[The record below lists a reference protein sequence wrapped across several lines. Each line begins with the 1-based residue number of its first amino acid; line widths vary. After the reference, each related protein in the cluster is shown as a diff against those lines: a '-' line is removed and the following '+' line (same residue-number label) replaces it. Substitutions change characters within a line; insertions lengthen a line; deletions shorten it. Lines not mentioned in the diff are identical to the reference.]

1 MGVKDNGLMLVLG
14 ATGKTGRR
22 VVERLRGQGATVRAG
37 SRGAER
43 PFEWADRQGWGA
55 VLEGVTTLYITYQP
69 DLALPQAQDDIAAL
83 LAMAAEGGTV
93 RRVVLLSGRGEPGA
107 QACERLV
114 QASGFEWTVVR
125 ASWFAQNFD
134 EGMLAQAVRSGVL
147 ALPAGDVAEP
157 FIDVEDIAEIVVEA
171 MLGDQHV
178 GQLYE
183 VTGPGLW
190 TFGEVA
196 HLLTQ
201 VTGRPVRYV
210 PCTPAQMEAGLC
222 ASGLPAPMAAALTH
236 LFVMVLDGRN
246 AHTCDGVER
255 ALGRPAGSL
264 EDFARRA
271 AARGV
276 WS

>member
-1 MGVKDNGLMLVLG
+1 MSGQNDGLMLVLG

-22 VVERLRGQGATVRAG
+22 VVERLRAGGAQVRAA

-43 PFEWADRQGWGA
+43 PFDWGDRQGWGA

-69 DLALPQAQDDIAAL
+69 DLALPQAQDDIATL
-83 LAMAAEGGTV
+83 LAMAAEGETV
-93 RRVVLLSGRGEPGA
+93 RRVVLLSGRSEPGA

-134 EGMLAQAVRSGVL
+134 EGMLLEAVRSGVL
-147 ALPAGDVAEP
+147 ALPAGEVSEP
-157 FIDVEDIAEIVVEA
+157 FVDVEDIAEIVVEA
-171 MLGDQHV
+171 MLSDRHV
-178 GQLYE
+178 NQLYE
-183 VTGPGLW
+183 VTGPRLW
-190 TFGEVA
+190 RFDEVA
-196 HLLTQ
+196 RLLTQ
-201 VTGRPVRYV
+201 ATGRPVRYV

-222 ASGLPAPMAAALTH
+222 ASGVPAPMAAALTH
-236 LFVMVLDGRN
+236 LFAMVLDGRN
-246 AHTCDGVER
+246 AYTCDGVER

-264 EDFARRA
+264 EDYVRRA